1 MVVEYVVESND
12 RMRPLLPTAGDAYS
26 YPRPLRTLLRRGISR
41 ESGGLFFASHLRA
54 NRHLLDDADIVGSEA
69 LINKLHVEDF
79 VSAKLGLGSDAWARQ
94 CVGLAVQF
102 GRDVLEMA
110 ADAFPQPL
118 RVAIT
123 LDQGTQLFPG
133 DEEGTVPSCTLRFWS
148 IRPGVPEYF
157 AEPSAYDTEPFLLL
171 SRVES

>member
-1 MVVEYVVESND
+1 MVVEYVIASND
-12 RMRPLLPTAGDAYS
+12 LMRRLLPAGGDEYT
-26 YPRPLRTLLRRGISR
+26 YPRPLRTLLRQGISR
-41 ESGGLFFASHLRA
+41 ESGGLFFGSHLRA
-54 NRHLLDDADIVGSEA
+54 NRHLLSPSDIVGSEA
-69 LINKLHVEDF
+69 LINSFHIEDF
-79 VSAKLGLGSDAWARQ
+79 VSAKLGVGSDAWARQ

-110 ADAFPQPL
+110 ANAFPQPI
-118 RVAIT
+118 RIAIT

-133 DEEGTVPSCTLRFWS
+133 DEEGSVPSCTLRFWG